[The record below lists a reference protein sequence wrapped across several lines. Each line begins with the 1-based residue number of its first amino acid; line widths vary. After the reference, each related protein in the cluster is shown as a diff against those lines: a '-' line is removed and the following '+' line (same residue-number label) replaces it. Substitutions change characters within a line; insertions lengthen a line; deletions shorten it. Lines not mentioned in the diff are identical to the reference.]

1 MSSTPKIDNALREA
15 ILSQPDVILE
25 DSDVMRAL
33 VAANE
38 RSMGANV
45 VDLRGIAMDRMEG
58 RLDRLEN
65 THRSVIAAAYE
76 NLAGT
81 NQVHRAILSLVDCAT
96 LEDLL
101 RCLDTDIKD
110 TLRLDAIKLVAEV
123 DENEDD
129 AVPSH
134 PYEDLAIAKAG
145 FVDDY
150 LAQSRQGT
158 ARIVTLRHPPAATA
172 FFYGETASQIKSEAC
187 LVLDFGPDR
196 LPGLLVMGSQDP
208 DMFAPQQGSDLLV
221 FFAGVFER
229 VIRRFLT

>member
-45 VDLRGIAMDRMEG
+45 VDLRGIAMDRMED

-81 NQVHRAILSLVDCAT
+81 NQVHRAILRLVDCAT

-101 RCLDTDIKD
+101 GSLDTDIKD
-110 TLRLDAIKLVAEV
+110 TLRLDTIKLVLEA
-123 DENEDD
+123 DETEGDPVQN
-129 AVPSH
+129 H
-134 PYEDLAIAKAG
+134 PFESLAMAKSG
-145 FVDDY
+145 FIDDY

-158 ARIVTLRHPPAATA
+158 VRIVTLRQPPATMA
-172 FFYGETASQIKSEAC
+172 FFYGENAGQIKSEAC

-229 VIRRFLT
+229 VMRRFLT